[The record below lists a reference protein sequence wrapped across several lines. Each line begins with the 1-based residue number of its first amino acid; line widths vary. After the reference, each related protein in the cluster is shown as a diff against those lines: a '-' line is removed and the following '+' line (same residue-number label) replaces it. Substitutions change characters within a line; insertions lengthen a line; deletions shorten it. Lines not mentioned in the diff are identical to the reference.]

1 MGPSIRR
8 ICPAGKPGRL
18 AGTATASIAGL
29 VLIGWA
35 FDVDLLK
42 RVVPGLVAMN
52 PMSAVAFFLAAISLS
67 LFSDEKSGERAS
79 FHLWLARGCA
89 LLVTLVGTAKLIAL
103 FRGTDIGVDQWL
115 FSSKLTVGF
124 QVRNVMAPNT
134 AFNFL
139 LLGSALLFLHSRRR
153 RVSSWACICALI
165 SGFESMVAV
174 LGYAY
179 GIKAFYG
186 IESYIPMALPTATSF
201 LIMAYGI
208 MSCQANHGFLAII
221 TGKSAGGAMARRLLP
236 AAILA
241 PAILGWL
248 RVEGQR
254 LGFYDAEFGA
264 ALYTVTNMLVF
275 AAIVCCNALSL
286 FRTDSERTKAEQRLR
301 RAHDELEAA
310 VHANQL
316 IMDKSRDVICTIDE
330 QRRFVTVSAAC
341 ETLWGYKPAEVIG
354 RQTTDLVYPEDRA
367 KTNQAA
373 AELRA
378 SGKVTNFVNRYL
390 RKDGSLVDVLWS
402 ASWSEADQLT
412 FAVAHDITERKQ
424 GEEALRHSEERYR
437 LLFESNPYP
446 VWVYDTGT
454 LSFLAVNEAA
464 VHHYGYSEEEF
475 LAMTIK
481 DIRPTKD
488 IPALLENVSKPAA
501 QFEKAGAW
509 RHRKKDGSLIDVEIT
524 SRPLSFGGKR
534 ARLVLVNDITD
545 RKRAEDAIRE
555 SRRQL
560 EMAMHTNQLIMDNSR
575 DVICTVDEK
584 GRFVTVSAACETL
597 WGYKPSELSGQ
608 PYTDM
613 VHPDD
618 RERTNQAASD
628 IMAGSAVSDFENRYI
643 RKDGSLINVMWSAYW
658 SDADKTMF
666 AVAHDITERT
676 RAGKALEQAKEEADR
691 ANRAKSEFLSR
702 MSHELRTPMNAIL
715 GFAQLLEFDELS
727 GDQREAV
734 SHILRGG
741 GHLLDLINEVLDLS
755 RIEAGRLSLSK
766 EPVAV
771 GQALREALELV
782 QPLAAEREV
791 RLHPFVD
798 NADFILADRQR
809 LKQVLL
815 NLLSNAIK
823 YNRRGGSVRI
833 GCEKIDNC
841 LRIVICDTGP
851 GIPESK
857 LDQVFQ
863 PFQRLGAEQSAVEG
877 TGLGLAVAKRLVE
890 AMDGT
895 MGLKSVAGEG
905 SSFWIQFALAENP
918 LKRADLADTVATADA
933 PSSNGAQ
940 KVLYIEDN
948 LSNLKLIKRVLS
960 RRPSVELLSSS
971 EGGAGLGLAREHR
984 PNVILLDLNLPDMNG
999 HDVLLRLRNDP
1010 MCAGI
1015 PVIVISA
1022 DATRDQIKKLQAAG
1036 ACHYL
1041 TKPLDLKKFIDVLDR
1056 TLQGHAA
1063 DETQQ
1068 PIIA

>member
-1 MGPSIRR
+1 M
-8 ICPAGKPGRL
+8 L
-18 AGTATASIAGL
+18 AATATALIASL
-29 VLIGWA
+29 VLIGWT
-35 FDVDLLK
+35 FDLDLLK
-42 RVVPGLVAMN
+42 RIVPGLVAMN
-52 PMSAVAFFLAAISLS
+52 PMSAVAFLLAAFS
-67 LFSDEKSGERAS
+67 LFLFLDEKSDGRAP

-89 LLVTLVGTAKLIAL
+89 LLVTLVGAAKLVAL
-103 FRGTDIGVDQWL
+103 FRGTDIGIDQWL

-134 AFNFL
+134 AFNFV
-139 LLGSALLFLHSRRR
+139 LLGSALLFLHSKSRRL
-153 RVSSWACICALI
+153 SPWACICVLV
-165 SGFESMVAV
+165 SGFESMLAV

-186 IESYIPMALPTATSF
+186 IGSYIPMALPTATNF

-236 AAILA
+236 AAILV

-248 RVEGQR
+248 RLEGQR

-341 ETLWGYKPAEVIG
+341 ETLWGYKAAELIG
-354 RQTTDLVYPEDRA
+354 RQSIDFVYPEDRA

-373 AELRA
+373 ADLRT
-378 SGKVTNFVNRYL
+378 SGKVTNFVSRYI

-402 ASWSEADQLT
+402 ASWSEPDKLT

-424 GEEALRHSEERYR
+424 AEEALRHSEERYR

-446 VWVYDTGT
+446 VWVYDTET

-488 IPALLENVSKPAA
+488 VPALLENVSKPAA

-509 RHRKKDGSLIDVEIT
+509 RHRKKDGTIIDVEII

-534 ARLVLVNDITD
+534 ARLVLVNDITE
-545 RKRAEDAIRE
+545 RARTETAFRE
-555 SRRQL
+555 
-560 EMAMHTNQLIMDNSR
+560 
-575 DVICTVDEK
+575 
-584 GRFVTVSAACETL
+584 
-597 WGYKPSELSGQ
+597 
-608 PYTDM
+608 
-613 VHPDD
+613 
-618 RERTNQAASD
+618 
-628 IMAGSAVSDFENRYI
+628 
-643 RKDGSLINVMWSAYW
+643 
-658 SDADKTMF
+658 
-666 AVAHDITERT
+666 
-676 RAGKALEQAKEEADR
+676 AKEEADR
-691 ANRAKSEFLSR
+691 ASRAKSEFLSR

-715 GFAQLLEFDELS
+715 GFAQLLELEALT
-727 GDQREAV
+727 GDQQEAV
-734 SHILRGG
+734 THILRGG
-741 GHLLDLINEVLDLS
+741 RHLLDLINEVLDLS
-755 RIEAGRLSLSK
+755 RIEAGRLSLST

-771 GQALREALELV
+771 EQALREAMELV
-782 QPLAAEREV
+782 QPLAAERAV
-791 RLHPFVD
+791 RLQPFRD
-798 NADFILADRQR
+798 CDDFILADRQR

-833 GCEKIDNC
+833 GCEKIDNS
-841 LRIVICDTGP
+841 LRIVISDTGV
-851 GIPESK
+851 GIPEAK
-857 LDQVFQ
+857 LDQLFQ

-895 MGLKSVAGEG
+895 MGLKSVADEG
-905 SSFWIQFALAENP
+905 SSFWIQLALTENP
-918 LKRADLADTVATADA
+918 LKRADLGDTVATTDA

-948 LSNLKLIKRVLS
+948 LSNLKLIERVLS
-960 RRPSVELLSSS
+960 RRPSVKLLSSG
-971 EGGAGLGLAREHR
+971 EGGACVGLAREHR
-984 PNVILLDLNLPDMNG
+984 PNVILLDLNLPDMSG

-1010 MCAGI
+1010 LCAGI

-1022 DATRDQIKKLQAAG
+1022 DATHAQIKKLKNAG
-1036 ACHYL
+1036 ACDYL
-1041 TKPLDLKKFIDVLDR
+1041 TKPLDIKKFMDVLDR
-1056 TLQGHAA
+1056 TLQGQAS
-1063 DETQQ
+1063 DERQQ
-1068 PIIA
+1068 PVIV